1 MFSIMK
7 SSRFIW
13 LVTTIAAI
21 VIVAGGSWYA
31 FSPRL
36 AIAALSDWETAPEE
50 LLALFDRAR
59 VRAAFVNQMLPQV
72 DTYEPPYTK
81 DVILDAMSDPRAVR
95 MFVNEPYGEWQF
107 AAAAGLPAD
116 FPEEEPAGPMPRIM
130 ETTDSWS
137 FDWSGLNT
145 IVATPS
151 GRSEARGNSY
161 RFERDGLSWHLVA
174 IELTTDI
181 R

>member
-36 AIAALSDWETAPEE
+36 AIAALSDWETAPEV

-59 VRAAFVNQMLPQV
+59 VRAAFENQMLPQV

-81 DVILDAMSDPRAVR
+81 DVILDAMSDLRAVR
-95 MFVNEPYGEWQF
+95 MFVNEPYGECSSQPPPDCPQIF
-107 AAAAGLPAD
+107 PRKSPPA
-116 FPEEEPAGPMPRIM
+116 PCPA
-130 ETTDSWS
+130 
-137 FDWSGLNT
+137 
-145 IVATPS
+145 
-151 GRSEARGNSY
+151 
-161 RFERDGLSWHLVA
+161 
-174 IELTTDI
+174 
-181 R
+181 

>member
-1 MFSIMK
+1 MFSSMK
-7 SSRFIW
+7 ISRFIW
-13 LVTTIAAI
+13 LVAAIAAV
-21 VIVAGGSWYA
+21 VIGAAGSWYA
-31 FSPRL
+31 LSPRL
-36 AIAALSDWETAPEE
+36 AIAALGDWEAAPEE
-50 LLALFDRAR
+50 LQAGYDRAR
-59 VRAAFVNQMLPQV
+59 VRAAFERQMLPQV

-161 RFERDGLSWHLVA
+161 RFERDGLSWRLVA
-174 IELTTDI
+174 IELIVPI

>member
-1 MFSIMK
+1 MFSGMK
-7 SSRFIW
+7 ISRFIL
-13 LVTTIAAI
+13 LVAAIAAV
-21 VIVAGGSWYA
+21 VIVAAGSWYA
-31 FSPRL
+31 LSPRL
-36 AIAALSDWETAPEE
+36 AIAVLSDWEAAPEE
-50 LLALFDRAR
+50 LQAGYDRAR
-59 VRAAFVNQMLPQV
+59 VRAAFERQMLPQV

-116 FPEEEPAGPMPRIM
+116 FPDGEPVGPMPRIM

-137 FDWSGLNT
+137 FDWFGFNT

-151 GRSEARGNSY
+151 GRNEASGNSY
-161 RFERDGLSWHLVA
+161 RFERDGLSWRLVA
-174 IELTTDI
+174 IELIVPI

>member
-1 MFSIMK
+1 
-7 SSRFIW
+7 
-13 LVTTIAAI
+13 
-21 VIVAGGSWYA
+21 
-31 FSPRL
+31 
-36 AIAALSDWETAPEE
+36 
-50 LLALFDRAR
+50 
-59 VRAAFVNQMLPQV
+59 MLPQV

-161 RFERDGLSWHLVA
+161 RFERDWLSWHLVA

>member
-59 VRAAFVNQMLPQV
+59 VRAAFENQMLSQV

-137 FDWSGLNT
+137 FEWSGFNT

-151 GRSEARGNSY
+151 GRNEASGNSY
-161 RFERDGLSWHLVA
+161 RFERDGLSWRLVA
-174 IELTTDI
+174 IELIVPI

>member
-1 MFSIMK
+1 MRLGMRY
-7 SSRFIW
+7 SRFFW
-13 LVTTIAAI
+13 LATAFVAL
-21 VIVAGGSWYA
+21 VIVAAGSWYA

-36 AIAALSDWETAPEE
+36 AIAALSSWDADPEE
-50 LLALFDRAR
+50 LLSLYNRQD
-59 VRAAFVNQMLPQV
+59 VRAAFERQMLPQV
-72 DTYEPPYTK
+72 DTYQPPYTK
-81 DVILDAMSDPRAVR
+81 DAVLDAMSDPRAVR

-116 FPEEEPAGPMPRIM
+116 FPDGESAGPMPRMM

-151 GRSEARGNSY
+151 GRNEASGNSY
-161 RFERDGLSWHLVA
+161 RFERDGLSWRLVA
-174 IELTTDI
+174 IELTVAI